1 MTLHRYYII
10 AVLLAFGLSA
20 CEDNKKQQELDVR
33 EQRISQ
39 REREFA
45 LKEAD
50 YKSLLEMR
58 DSLLSKKDTAII
70 LHWPDE
76 IAGLWNAKSICRE
89 SNCPEYVIGDQR
101 FNSWEFISDS
111 TGLYTRVMSND
122 NQLVRVYNA
131 RFDSTGIV
139 LNFASD
145 SSATKNMVLNVE
157 LARVNQALMKGQQMM
172 NINQACNSKFSLELT
187 RPTTK

>member
-1 MTLHRYYII
+1 MTLHRYYIF
-10 AVLLAFGLSA
+10 AVLLALGLSA

-58 DSLLSKKDTAII
+58 DSLLANKDTAII
-70 LHWPDE
+70 LHWPDD
-76 IAGLWNAKSICRE
+76 IAGIWNAKSICRE

-122 NQLVRVYNA
+122 NQLVRVFNA

-145 SSATKNMVLNVE
+145 SSATKNMVLNVA
-157 LARVNQALMKGQQMM
+157 LARVNQALMKGQQTM